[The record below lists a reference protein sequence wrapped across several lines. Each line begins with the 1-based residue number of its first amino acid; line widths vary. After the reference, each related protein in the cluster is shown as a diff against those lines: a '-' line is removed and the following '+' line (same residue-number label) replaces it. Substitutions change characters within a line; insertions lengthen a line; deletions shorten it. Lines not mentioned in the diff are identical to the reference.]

1 MASFQLTLPD
11 DLAEQA
17 AEFGLLDPSAIADLL
32 RAEIRRQVMN
42 NISAGIAKLE
52 SSGDMPMSEEEI
64 QTEVRAVRDA
74 QRVPARA

>member
-32 RAEIRRQVMN
+32 RAEIRRQIMHK
-42 NISAGIAKLE
+42 ISAGIASLE
-52 SSGDMPMSEEEI
+52 SSDEVPMSEEDV
-64 QTEVRAVRDA
+64 QAEVRVVRDT